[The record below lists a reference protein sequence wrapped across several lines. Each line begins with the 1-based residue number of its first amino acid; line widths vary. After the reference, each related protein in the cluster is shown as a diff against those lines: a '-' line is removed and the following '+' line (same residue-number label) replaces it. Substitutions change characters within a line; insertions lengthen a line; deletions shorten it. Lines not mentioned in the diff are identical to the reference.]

1 MFHIENTRWPFYWA
15 VSWRLPVTARATQP
29 VGASE
34 PGCPSHASEA
44 SRHSSSKEPLLSL
57 HTVCGLEVNVDTT
70 SGIFLSVPV
79 QFSPPE
85 PYAGLGRESV
95 TSVLEPVRTCL
106 WREVGT
112 GFGRGSRP
120 RQRSCLYVFD
130 HAHPSERSK
139 AAWSKLHYQEYLG
152 ERISVN
158 PNRYKDFCF
167 RFVMDLLENFASS
180 VLVFCFRFFFLKPH
194 CLSLFFLCFWP
205 SFLSHPNYSVTI
217 WSNRGSQ
224 FLV

>member
-1 MFHIENTRWPFYWA
+1 MLAW
-15 VSWRLPVTARATQP
+15 
-29 VGASE
+29 
-34 PGCPSHASEA
+34 
-44 SRHSSSKEPLLSL
+44 
-57 HTVCGLEVNVDTT
+57 
-70 SGIFLSVPV
+70 
-79 QFSPPE
+79 
-85 PYAGLGRESV
+85 GRESV
-95 TSVLEPVRTCL
+95 TSVLEPVWTCL

-120 RQRSCLYVFD
+120 RQRSCLCMCLIVPI
-130 HAHPSERSK
+130 HRGRSK

-180 VLVFCFRFFFLKPH
+180 VLVFRFWFLFLKPH

-205 SFLSHPNYSVTI
+205 SFLSHPNSSVTI
-217 WSNRGSQ
+217 DDLTGENKFWFNVKWSSWKWNDSWNSRYLSYIK
-224 FLV
+224 LYPKNY